1 MSSVKD
7 DNTGT
12 NDVAEVKVSE
22 EKKEKQKK
30 ELTPQEIQKRKK
42 MLVYP
47 LFFLLFVGAIWLI
60 FAPSGKK
67 NEEKQPDGFNPE
79 LPVPTEEV
87 IVDDKRTA
95 YEQEDRLNREEEKR
109 RSLQDFAFML
119 GEVGK
124 SKIEDEYEDDPSD
137 YGHEYPTSPSSR
149 SGSSIRAS
157 SYAYEDVNRQLENWY
172 DQPATEIDEQSQLA
186 LEWRIQ
192 ELERKLDEVESRKNS
207 ADEQL
212 ELIEK
217 TYAIAAKYMPN
228 TLPQGSPE
236 TTNQAVD
243 NSMPDKVTPT
253 PLSKVQSGVVS
264 RLATPM
270 ENDEFI
276 GEYSKPRNYGFLTAA
291 GTETE
296 IRKNAIRACVY
307 RTTKLSDG
315 KEIQLRLLEPMMAG
329 SILIPVNSV
338 FTGSARIAGER
349 LSVTV
354 NSIQYGENIV
364 PVELVVYDLD
374 GLQGFSAPSSDEA
387 NAAREITANM
397 GTSAG
402 SSFTI
407 TNNAG
412 SQLAADMARS
422 TIQGASQFFS
432 KKMRQVEITLKAN
445 HQVLLLPK

>member
-1 MSSVKD
+1 MSSEKE
-7 DNTGT
+7 DNPGKQE
-12 NDVAEVKVSE
+12 VAEVK
-22 EKKEKQKK
+22 KEKPKK

-47 LFFLLFVGAIWLI
+47 LFFLFFIGIMWII
-60 FAPSGKK
+60 FAPSGSK
-67 NEEKQPDGFNPE
+67 NEEEQTDGFNPE

-95 YEQEDRLNREEEKR
+95 YEQEDRLNKEEEKR

-119 GEVGK
+119 GEAEERR
-124 SKIEDEYEDDPSD
+124 IEDEYEDDPSD
-137 YGHEYPTSPSSR
+137 YGYEYSTSPSSR
-149 SGSSIRAS
+149 GGSSIRAS
-157 SYAYEDVNRQLENWY
+157 SYAYEDVNRHLENWY

-186 LEWRIQ
+186 MEWRIQ
-192 ELERKLDEVESRKNS
+192 ELERKLDEAESKKS
-207 ADEQL
+207 AADEQL

-228 TLPQGSPE
+228 AQTQGSPE
-236 TTNQAVD
+236 MANQAVD
-243 NSMPDKVTPT
+243 NSMRDKVVPT
-253 PLSKVQSGVVS
+253 SVSRVESGVVS

-276 GEYSKPRNYGFLTAA
+276 EEYAKPRNYGFNTVA
-291 GTETE
+291 GTERGV
-296 IRKNAIRACVY
+296 RKNAIRACVY

-329 SILIPVNSV
+329 NILIPVNSV
-338 FTGSARIAGER
+338 FTGSARISGER

-364 PVELVVYDLD
+364 PVELEVYDLD
-374 GLQGFSAPSSDEA
+374 GLQGFSAPSSDET
-387 NAAREITANM
+387 NAAREIAANM

-402 SSFTI
+402 SSITI
-407 TNNAG
+407 TDDAG

-422 TIQGASQFFS
+422 AIQGVSQFFS
-432 KKMRQVEITLKAN
+432 KKMRRVEITLKAN